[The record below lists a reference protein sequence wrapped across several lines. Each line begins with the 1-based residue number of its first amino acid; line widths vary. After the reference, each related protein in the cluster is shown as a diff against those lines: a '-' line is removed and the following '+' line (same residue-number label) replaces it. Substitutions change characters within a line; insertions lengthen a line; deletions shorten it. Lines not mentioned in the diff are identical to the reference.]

1 MKFEG
6 RAAFQGHDFK
16 HGRDGT
22 ICNLVLLG
30 VFVETE
36 LLRLSFICL
45 KMFGLLFF
53 DSEPCL
59 GNEESHLELA
69 SCGFGPNSYAL
80 SCKER
85 ISHDPCQLVLH
96 AVYEE

>member
-1 MKFEG
+1 M
-6 RAAFQGHDFK
+6 A
-16 HGRDGT
+16 

-30 VFVETE
+30 VFLETK

-53 DSEPCL
+53 ESEPCL
-59 GNEESHLELA
+59 GNEEPQLELA
-69 SCGFGPNSYAL
+69 SCGFGLYGYSLPFE
-80 SCKER
+80 ER
-85 ISHDPCQLVLH
+85 ISHDPCQPVPQ